1 MKSVLHNFI
10 KRLIEEG
17 GTQNFLIINLSKSY
31 YIQVAGELYSSH
43 LLFEAVSNN
52 FLPSENQLSSSQ
64 HQRLLALGWNAP
76 TKKGNYTYKIS
87 INSSEEYNSCVAFV
101 EKTAKEIYGIDV
113 IDELMIELN
122 LE

>member
-1 MKSVLHNFI
+1 MESVLHSFL

-31 YIQVAGELYSSH
+31 YIQVAGEFYSSH
-43 LLFEAVSNN
+43 LFFEAVSNN
-52 FLPSENQLSSSQ
+52 FLPTKNQLSSSQ
-64 HQRLLALGWNAP
+64 HQRLLTLGWNSP
-76 TKKGNYTYKIS
+76 TKEGNYTYKTS
-87 INSSEEYNSCVAFV
+87 INSSEEYNACIEFV

-113 IDELMIELN
+113 IDEFMIELN